1 MPREAKQ
8 NLHVP
13 LPTGLY
19 RRLRA
24 EAQRTRRPATA
35 LAREAIDRWLEET
48 RKAALYAEIAK
59 YAAEL
64 AGTDQDLDR
73 RLEAAGVE
81 HLIEGAKGKPPGR
94 KKRR

>member
-13 LPTGLY
+13 LPAGLY

-35 LAREAIDRWLEET
+35 LAREAIDRWLEEA
-48 RKAALYAEIAK
+48 RKAALFTEISSYAREV
-59 YAAEL
+59 
-64 AGTDQDLDR
+64 AGTDQDLDE
-73 RLEAAGVE
+73 RLEVAGVE
-81 HLIEGAKGKPPGR
+81 NLLAMAKRERPGR
-94 KKRR
+94 RKRG